1 MAKILSRFVFDLF
14 WIYLVFMRKGSQ
26 PRIYAD
32 LLRFQSSVKD
42 PIYITILMKSIIR
55 FFICS
60 FLVVTLVNE
69 QEKSKNKM

>member
-1 MAKILSRFVFDLF
+1 
-14 WIYLVFMRKGSQ
+14 MRKGSQ

-42 PIYITILMKSIIR
+42 PKYITILMKSIIR

-60 FLVVTLVNE
+60 VLVVTLVNE